1 MIQLLPVSTEQNI
14 KIMPRNLSYSGG
26 SISATIRQDGTNK
39 KEVLTGLVA
48 TSDVNFVNIALTS
61 TILKAES
68 MYYIEFTLD
77 GNLWYRD
84 KIYATTQTNDE
95 AVHTINENKYTESVS
110 SANDEYIIL

>member
-1 MIQLLPVSTEQNI
+1 
-14 KIMPRNLSYSGG
+14 
-26 SISATIRQDGTNK
+26 
-39 KEVLTGLVA
+39 
-48 TSDVNFVNIALTS
+48 
-61 TILKAES
+61 